1 MAREQSNREKL
12 LQTAASLFHL
22 QGFQP
27 TSLDEILD
35 QSGVCRSNFYYHF
48 RSKDDLGLEVLTH
61 QVEHFV
67 TNVIDGILYDETH
80 TPRER
85 IERLF
90 TQVGSAVCE
99 GSYRGGCPFGN
110 LAAEMAGHAEFRSRL
125 SGFFKRWEEAVEHCL
140 ADGVARRHFRDDL
153 DVRGAATTLVSQIEG
168 AILLAKAYGN
178 GGPLEAAKQ
187 HVLKFL
193 ESR

>member
-1 MAREQSNREKL
+1 MAREQSSREKL

-22 QGFQP
+22 QGFRP

-48 RSKDDLGLEVLTH
+48 RSKDDLGLEVLAH
-61 QVEHFV
+61 HVERFV
-67 TNVIDGILYDETH
+67 TKVIHGILQDETR

-90 TQVGSAVCE
+90 TEVGSAVRE

-110 LAAEMAGHAEFRSRL
+110 LAAEMAGHPEFRARL
-125 SGFFKRWEEAVEHCL
+125 SGFFERWEEAVERCL
-140 ADGVARRHFRDDL
+140 ADGVARRQFRDDL
-153 DVRGAATTLVSQIEG
+153 DVRNTATTLVGQIEG
-168 AILLAKAYGN
+168 AILLAKAHGH

-187 HVLKFL
+187 NVLKFL